1 MWRAI
6 LRRRRGEADAKTEY
20 VGEADKTENIVPV
33 NSLRRQKGHRM
44 KSVLHIRSNGID
56 CHLTVLEHR
65 MVELAATIG

>member
-1 MWRAI
+1 
-6 LRRRRGEADAKTEY
+6 
-20 VGEADKTENIVPV
+20 
-33 NSLRRQKGHRM
+33 M